1 MSQHEILRK
10 LHMHGNIIH
19 RQVEFIQGMMNNYF
33 QQACFICKNPEHWA
47 QACPFRRQKQE
58 NKSTMTSPLITEVP
72 TVEVPTVEEPS
83 SSMITEPPSLLDMLD
98 EFDDDDFELQ
108 QQQQPL
114 LPLPVEEINTLKRKT
129 TTTTTSA
136 TDENSPPKVI
146 KKRGRPAGK
155 TTKLL
160 RSSSM

>member
-1 MSQHEILRK
+1 MSQHELLRK
-10 LHMHGNIIH
+10 LNMHGNIIH
-19 RQVEFIQGMMNNYF
+19 RQVEFIQGMINNYF
-33 QQACFICKNPEHWA
+33 QRACFICKNPEHWA

-58 NKSTMTSPLITEVP
+58 NKSTMTSPLIA
-72 TVEVPTVEEPS
+72 EVPTVEEPS

-129 TTTTTSA
+129 TTTTTT
-136 TDENSPPKVI
+136 TDENTPSKVI
-146 KKRGRPAGK
+146 KKRGRKPAGK
-155 TTKLL
+155 TAKLT